1 MDLFILI
8 IEIIG
13 TVAFS
18 VSGAMIAIKKNMDVF
33 GVMILGLTT
42 SVGGGIIRDL
52 ILGVTPPM
60 AFRNPVYALV
70 ALVTAALV
78 FPVKVRRLFR
88 RFEYFYEHT
97 LMIMDTVGLAIFT
110 VVGVRSAVTR
120 SMDESFFLLLF
131 VGVITGV
138 GGGVMRDVLAGYL
151 PYIFVKHIYACAS
164 LAGCVVCILLWN
176 VAGEAVAMVAGA
188 AVVLVIRFLSAHY
201 RWSLPKAKTE

>member
-1 MDLFILI
+1 MDLFILV

-42 SVGGGIIRDL
+42 AVGGGIIRDL
-52 ILGVTPPM
+52 ILGLTPPM

-70 ALVTAALV
+70 ALATAALV
-78 FPVKVRRLFR
+78 FPVKVRRLFQ

-110 VVGVRSAVTR
+110 VVGVRGAVVR
-120 SMDESFFLLLF
+120 SMDESYFLLLF

-138 GGGVMRDVLAGYL
+138 GGGVLRDVLAGYL

-164 LAGCVVCILLWN
+164 LAGCVVCVLLWN
-176 VAGEAVAMVAGA
+176 VAGEAAAMIAGA

-201 RWSLPKAKTE
+201 RWSLPRAKTE

>member
-1 MDLFILI
+1 MELYILM

-13 TVAFS
+13 TIAFS
-18 VSGAMIAIKKNMDVF
+18 VSGAMIAIKKNMDIF

-42 SVGGGIIRDL
+42 AVGGGIIRDL
-52 ILGVTPPM
+52 VLGVTPPM

-70 ALVTAALV
+70 ALATAALV
-78 FPVKVRRLFR
+78 FPVKVRRLFQ

-97 LMIMDTVGLAIFT
+97 LMIMDAVGLAIFT
-110 VVGVRSAVTR
+110 VVGVRSAITLG
-120 SMDESFFLLLF
+120 MDDNLFLLIF

-138 GGGVMRDVLAGYL
+138 GGGVLRDVMAGFL

-164 LAGCVVCILLWN
+164 LAGCVVCALLWK
-176 VAGEAVAMVAGA
+176 VAGEAVAMIAGA